1 MKEQVAA
8 KERRVNG
15 IEPQWVEAV
24 PLTVTS
30 IDGETLHLR
39 GGYYPV
45 KYDAGQSQ
53 QAEQFQDAEAGQVI
67 TNAAFTSA
75 TTRRSYTKAR
85 AAAVK
90 DRPLLLDISV
100 MYDGLNEIVH
110 DLAWHEFLIDAN
122 RLIRS
127 HRVDSAIRDYHGAEY
142 VRLIKDWLQDIAAG
156 DKIPSTYGAR
166 MVAAIRQNVSFAGLA
181 FNVVSALKQL
191 SGLPNSI
198 VRVGAPDILA
208 ATLQYMRR
216 GRAMTREAV
225 AASAVMENRARTR
238 FRELNEVRNSLRRQG
253 RVKQQL
259 YRWGYAPLLFFQ
271 QQVDVITWHGEY
283 HKQLA
288 AGMRE
293 ADAVALADQAVL
305 DAQGG
310 GELKDL
316 SAIERDPVGKIFT
329 VFYSYMNTVLNLGI
343 TTVKGRAS
351 IGRKAAALLTLFTVP
366 AIIDTLLGT
375 MLTLGDDDD
384 DDETLGQKLVEGQIG
399 YLMGLTVL
407 TREASGA
414 AKALFGVDK
423 GSYKGP
429 TAFRF
434 FDDLHK
440 AAKQIG
446 QGEMDEAMLTSIINL
461 SGDFGLPSAQINRSI
476 KGKNMSKFDRTG
488 RRQNRQPAGG
498 GCGLQGEKINPRQ
511 FSIDASY

>member
-1 MKEQVAA
+1 
-8 KERRVNG
+8 
-15 IEPQWVEAV
+15 
-24 PLTVTS
+24 
-30 IDGETLHLR
+30 
-39 GGYYPV
+39 
-45 KYDAGQSQ
+45 
-53 QAEQFQDAEAGQVI
+53 
-67 TNAAFTSA
+67 
-75 TTRRSYTKAR
+75 
-85 AAAVK
+85 
-90 DRPLLLDISV
+90 
-100 MYDGLNEIVH
+100 
-110 DLAWHEFLIDAN
+110 
-122 RLIRS
+122 
-127 HRVDSAIRDYHGAEY
+127 
-142 VRLIKDWLQDIAAG
+142 
-156 DKIPSTYGAR
+156 
-166 MVAAIRQNVSFAGLA
+166 
-181 FNVVSALKQL
+181 
-191 SGLPNSI
+191 
-198 VRVGAPDILA
+198 
-208 ATLQYMRR
+208 
-216 GRAMTREAV
+216 MTREAQGV
-225 AASAVMENRARTR
+225 SPFMQNRARTR

-283 HKQLA
+283 NKQLA
-288 AGMRE
+288 AGMNE

-343 TTVKGRAS
+343 VTVKGRAS

-375 MLTLGDDDD
+375 MLTLGDGD
-384 DDETLGQKLVEGQIG
+384 DDEKLVEGQIS

-414 AKALFGVDK
+414 AKALFGADK

-461 SGDFGLPSAQINRSI
+461 SGDFGLPSAQINRTLKGI
-476 KGKNMSKFDRTG
+476 K
-488 RRQNRQPAGG
+488 A
-498 GCGLQGEKINPRQ
+498 LQEDKTDNPLAVAVGYKEKR
-511 FSIDASY
+511 